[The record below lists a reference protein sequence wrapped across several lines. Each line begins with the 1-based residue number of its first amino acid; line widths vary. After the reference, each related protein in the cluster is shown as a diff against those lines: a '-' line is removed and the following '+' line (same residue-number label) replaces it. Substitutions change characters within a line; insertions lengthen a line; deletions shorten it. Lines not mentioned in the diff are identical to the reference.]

1 MIGILDEDIK
11 QILYDETEIAS
22 VVEELG
28 RRITV
33 DYAGKEPLLISV
45 LRGCMFFIADLMRQ
59 IDLPVSVDFMAISS
73 YGAESTGG
81 VVQVI
86 KDLDEL
92 IIERDVILV
101 EDIIDT
107 GLTLNYLT
115 QMIEAKKPAS
125 VKVCT
130 LLDKSVRR
138 IADVPIAYKGFDLPD
153 VFIVGYGLDY
163 HQLYRNLP
171 YIGILKDDLL
181 NESNGSSF

>member
-1 MIGILDEDIK
+1 MIGILDEDIQ
-11 QILYDETEIAS
+11 QILYDEAEIAS

-28 RRITV
+28 QRINEA
-33 DYAGKEPLLISV
+33 YAGTEPLLITV
-45 LRGCMFFIADLMRQ
+45 LRGGMIFIADLMRQ
-59 IDLPVSVDFMAISS
+59 IDLPVSTDFMAISS
-73 YGAESTGG
+73 YGPESSSG
-81 VVQVI
+81 VVQVV

-115 QMIEAKKPAS
+115 QIIMAKKPQS
-125 VKVCT
+125 LKVCA

-171 YIGILKDDLL
+171 YIGILKEDLL
-181 NESNGSSF
+181 NESSF